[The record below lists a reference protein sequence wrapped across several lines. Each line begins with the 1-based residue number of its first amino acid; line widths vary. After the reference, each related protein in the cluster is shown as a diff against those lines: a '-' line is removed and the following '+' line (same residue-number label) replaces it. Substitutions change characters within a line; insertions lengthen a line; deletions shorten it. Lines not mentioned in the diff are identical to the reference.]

1 MKAWEKAVK
10 QVPRFVFILLFEN
23 GCYSN
28 VKPYPCIIS
37 IVHADPSSFSQKIFK
52 QQQQQH
58 VQQQQ
63 KQQQ

>member
-10 QVPRFVFILLFEN
+10 QAPRFVFILLFEN
-23 GCYSN
+23 GCYTN
-28 VKPYPCIIS
+28 FKPYPCIIS
-37 IVHADPSSFSQKIFK
+37 MGDADPSSFSQKRFN
-52 QQQQQH
+52 QQQH

>member
-10 QVPRFVFILLFEN
+10 QVPSFVFILLFEN
-23 GCYSN
+23 GCYTN

-37 IVHADPSSFSQKIFK
+37 MGHADPSSFSQKRFK
-52 QQQQQH
+52 QQQQH